1 MATPAA
7 ISISPI
13 VKTTARI
20 PLKGVS
26 PLIMHKWSE
35 KAKQIMLD
43 TQQGKKAP
51 KEHRNPQTDYEATIY
66 HTENGDYGFPAIAFK
81 AAMVRAGKLLNIKMV
96 DARQLISISGVPSD
110 DGVYDLAVIS
120 GEPRMREDMCRVGMG
135 TDLRYRAEFVD
146 WATIVNVSFYDNL
159 IDLSSII
166 NLLQFAGD
174 SVGIG
179 EWRPEK
185 DGDKGRFIIDD
196 SREIEVT
203 K

>member
-1 MATPAA
+1 MTTPSA
-7 ISISPI
+7 ISINPI
-13 VKTTARI
+13 AKTKARI
-20 PLKGVS
+20 PLKGIS

-35 KAKQIMLD
+35 KAKRIMLD
-43 TQQGKKAP
+43 AQQGKKAP
-51 KEHRNPQTDYEATIY
+51 KEHRDPKADYEASIY
-66 HTENGDYGFPAIAFK
+66 HTEDGRYGFPVIAFK

-110 DGVYDLAVIS
+110 DGVYDLAVIH

-146 WATIVNVSFYDNL
+146 WTTTVDVSFYDNL
-159 IDLSSII
+159 INLSSII

-185 DGDKGRFIIDD
+185 DGDKGRFAIDD
-196 SREIEVT
+196 SREVEVT
-203 K
+203 Q